1 MALILNSAGFQVF
14 IQCESN
20 QPSGQAGV
28 IGKELGW
35 NGGVIGSGVT
45 RYIQANRIQA
55 NGGGCHCRV
64 YGVFTQAAPFPGEG
78 GQTVEQQT
86 PSPLITSQDIGPH
99 DLWYFNGGS
108 LITDSAG
115 LLYTDTSNRL
125 GW

>member
-55 NGGGCHCRV
+55 NGGSCHCRV

-78 GQTVEQQT
+78 GRL
-86 PSPLITSQDIGPH
+86 SSSKPLLPLSLLRTL
-99 DLWYFNGGS
+99 DLMISGT
-108 LITDSAG
+108 LMEDH
-115 LLYTDTSNRL
+115 
-125 GW
+125 